1 MVISYKLRNTP
12 LYAMD
17 GTTVISTTQDILY
30 KEDGVV
36 KLAIPKDL
44 DNRHYQE
51 YLEWI
56 KTNKVDPAD
65 PETLTWDDIR
75 TKRNNILRE
84 TDWTMTTGATVDQAQ
99 WAAYRQ
105 VIRDIPQTYKDKT
118 PDDVVWPTQPSTAG
132 PNS

>member
-1 MVISYKLRNTP
+1 MAYPTDPIYKLYKSSVSGEITSVFVTKNGKEYSIPCDEANT
-12 LYAMD
+12 D
-17 GTTVISTTQDILY
+17 
-30 KEDGVV
+30 
-36 KLAIPKDL
+36 
-44 DNRHYQE
+44 YQE
-51 YLEWI
+51 YLEWS
-56 KTNKVDPAD
+56 KTNTVQDPD
-65 PETLTWDDIR
+65 GLTWDDVRGIR
-75 TKRNNILRE
+75 DSILKD